1 MKVAPGDAAAF
12 DIALDH
18 LVPGEV
24 RIGHAA
30 VAEDPDMDDELDARV
45 RGGIHD
51 RLALMD
57 HVNRVPGRQEETIHL
72 PERLRERPGIIEIQI
87 NGILPVPPP
96 GFDLLMIARGMD
108 GPMSTRHSL
117 QFGDQCLAGAP
128 G

>member
-1 MKVAPGDAAAF
+1 MVDVAPGDAAPF

-30 VAEDPDMDDELDARV
+30 IAEDPEMDDELHARV

-57 HVNRVPGRQEETIHL
+57 HVNRVPGRQEETIH
-72 PERLRERPGIIEIQI
+72 P
-87 NGILPVPPP
+87 
-96 GFDLLMIARGMD
+96 
-108 GPMSTRHSL
+108 
-117 QFGDQCLAGAP
+117 
-128 G
+128 